1 MVVIAIV
8 TAVGTGRVGRQFAGA
23 VFAAGVVIMVV
34 AGRVGRQFAAGGG
47 VIRRK
52 HWCIIADMMPE
63 RTFTLAEADA
73 LVPWLEQRFAAM
85 QPLRD
90 ALAESQETL
99 LALLQRRRS
108 NGHSSSES
116 EIAAAQDEAARLTGR
131 LQEAVAEIT
140 RRGILVRDIGRGL
153 VDFPSWRDGA
163 VVYLCWQRG
172 EPAIA
177 WWHPTDTGFGG
188 RQRL

>member
-1 MVVIAIV
+1 
-8 TAVGTGRVGRQFAGA
+8 
-23 VFAAGVVIMVV
+23 
-34 AGRVGRQFAAGGG
+34 
-47 VIRRK
+47 
-52 HWCIIADMMPE
+52 MPE
-63 RTFTLAEADA
+63 RTYTLAEADA

-90 ALAESQETL
+90 ALAARQEAL

-108 NGHSSSES
+108 NGHSSSEA
-116 EIAAAQDEAARLTGR
+116 EIAAAQNETARLTAQ
-131 LQEAVAEIT
+131 LQEAVSEIT

-172 EPAIA
+172 EPAVA